1 MPNSRKVRAG
11 FYLALLLVINK
22 MIIINLKKLGGR
34 YMGSGNIDN
43 LDIRI
48 SADANRA
55 QKSLESL
62 AKTLDKV
69 NKSFKG
75 MNTVAVGSFSRNVNT
90 LASSLRAL
98 NGLKISVPKVS
109 GLAKE
114 MAALSKVDFAKLNAG
129 IEPIRNM
136 ASAIKSMEGIENIQ
150 VPKID
155 TKNLSSLANAAKKFS
170 DIKTEN
176 MPEVAEGL
184 KKISE
189 SMEVLSKVTFSD
201 RNLNNVINAL
211 NRLFKADFSKFNPS
225 DFDKITKSISALS
238 TMPDVSNSINRF
250 VASLARLSNAGNK
263 ITVVSDKLPE
273 LSEALTK
280 MIRDISKAKN
290 ISKSTNE
297 FVSSIARLANAGDK
311 ATKTSLGLGVL
322 AYETLNFFNVM
333 KNAPRISSNTLR
345 MVEALSRL
353 ASAGNR
359 VGSSTSGVQ
368 TAFSKL
374 TNLSTKAG
382 SVVKKS
388 VSAIVNAFKQLGNS
402 SSSVNKATLS
412 LKNLLST
419 ALLYRGATG
428 LYNWAKQ
435 ATMLGSNITEVENV
449 VNVAFGSMANQAY
462 EFASTATEQFGLSE
476 LAAKQ
481 YSGTMMSMLKA
492 SGVATDSAAEMSTTL
507 AGLSGDLASFYN
519 IDTDAA
525 FYKIRAGIAGEIEPL
540 RQLGV
545 DMTVASLEA
554 YALANG
560 ITKSYMSMSQAE
572 KVMLR
577 YNYLMSVTSAQQG
590 DWARTSQTFANQ
602 FRLLKLNFQ
611 SLSATMGQG
620 FIAVILPVIQGL
632 NALLAKLQEVAKAFR
647 NFLYVLTGYESPGGQ
662 SGIVN
667 DLAGAGD
674 ASVGLD
680 DLAGAGED
688 ASSGLDDATESAQD
702 LKKAL
707 SVLSFDE
714 LNQLSS
720 IDTSSL
726 DSSVGDLGDISD
738 GINNSLGN
746 GELVPSDIFKDT
758 PVEKYISELAE
769 RMRKAAEKED
779 WEELGKIIAGEI
791 NKGLKKIYDV
801 INWNNVGPKIT
812 AFVTAFTRTFN
823 SLVDNIDWN
832 LMGRTIGAGIN
843 TIVNTLNLLI
853 GDEGIDFTNIG
864 TKIATGLRGAIKEI
878 DWGNLGNL
886 LGNYFMISWDML
898 SGFVQEMSK
907 EDGAGITG
915 WDELGTSLGEAVNG
929 IFEKIDFGE
938 IGTTLVTGIN
948 GAFSTLKSFTD
959 EVEWDDLA
967 TNIST
972 GINNA
977 IHNFNWSENG
987 QALNQFIGDLL
998 GSLLQIAQD
1007 TDWEELGR
1015 NIGEFLG
1022 EIDWWGHLKTV
1033 IDIIIETLGG
1043 IFDGMEESGTAGKI
1057 AAFLGKAFI
1066 AVKIANITGI
1076 GSFIGKIV
1084 SFMGRQFMEG
1094 NGISS
1099 LSQKISAFISRAFR
1113 GASSLVPSSGGF
1125 QAFAKI
1131 FKVALPA
1138 LIGGG
1143 IGMALSE
1150 VTTSTEDVLS
1160 EASKIVENFT
1170 SVVKTL
1176 GEQGVITKEQQE
1188 GLNSAISQISEDSSP
1203 AEAVST
1209 LSKALEEAGISS
1221 VELKNAASE
1230 AGVSVDDLAAR
1241 LLNSEK
1247 AASKSNMEIV
1257 GMKNT
1262 ISTMDFTN
1270 MLNGLNSTSSALE
1283 TVNFSNLILDATET
1297 IDSVGGI
1304 WQKGM
1309 DGWKQITGQKAIEI
1323 YQGIQQ
1329 GIYKDNGQGYFDIG
1343 NGVLVSL
1350 GNGIAEG
1357 TENFKSTLDTTLL
1370 QALRDKLPEGYTLG
1384 YENGKV
1390 TVQQYEA
1397 GINEG
1402 ALTLGETL
1410 NNATIA
1416 KINSI
1421 LPQGSILTYQNGQWT
1436 IQQYASGMS
1445 QNGEG
1450 TDLAISAATIDKISA
1465 ILPEGVTIAYNN
1477 GTQTIE
1483 GYKSGLNDTGDTVFD
1498 SLKRVFLDGINLD
1511 EELKEKYSGYAALSV
1526 KGYNEKIEELKS
1538 ETTNQMEN
1546 EHLFFI

>member
-1 MPNSRKVRAG
+1 M
-11 FYLALLLVINK
+11 
-22 MIIINLKKLGGR
+22 
-34 YMGSGNIDN
+34 
-43 LDIRI
+43 
-48 SADANRA
+48 
-55 QKSLESL
+55 
-62 AKTLDKV
+62 
-69 NKSFKG
+69 
-75 MNTVAVGSFSRNVNT
+75 
-90 LASSLRAL
+90 
-98 NGLKISVPKVS
+98 
-109 GLAKE
+109 
-114 MAALSKVDFAKLNAG
+114 
-129 IEPIRNM
+129 
-136 ASAIKSMEGIENIQ
+136 
-150 VPKID
+150 
-155 TKNLSSLANAAKKFS
+155 
-170 DIKTEN
+170 
-176 MPEVAEGL
+176 
-184 KKISE
+184 
-189 SMEVLSKVTFSD
+189 
-201 RNLNNVINAL
+201 
-211 NRLFKADFSKFNPS
+211 
-225 DFDKITKSISALS
+225 
-238 TMPDVSNSINRF
+238 
-250 VASLARLSNAGNK
+250 
-263 ITVVSDKLPE
+263 
-273 LSEALTK
+273 
-280 MIRDISKAKN
+280 
-290 ISKSTNE
+290 
-297 FVSSIARLANAGDK
+297 
-311 ATKTSLGLGVL
+311 
-322 AYETLNFFNVM
+322 
-333 KNAPRISSNTLR
+333 
-345 MVEALSRL
+345 
-353 ASAGNR
+353 
-359 VGSSTSGVQ
+359 
-368 TAFSKL
+368 
-374 TNLSTKAG
+374 
-382 SVVKKS
+382 
-388 VSAIVNAFKQLGNS
+388 
-402 SSSVNKATLS
+402 
-412 LKNLLST
+412 
-419 ALLYRGATG
+419 
-428 LYNWAKQ
+428 
-435 ATMLGSNITEVENV
+435 
-449 VNVAFGSMANQAY
+449 
-462 EFASTATEQFGLSE
+462 
-476 LAAKQ
+476 
-481 YSGTMMSMLKA
+481 
-492 SGVATDSAAEMSTTL
+492 
-507 AGLSGDLASFYN
+507 
-519 IDTDAA
+519 
-525 FYKIRAGIAGEIEPL
+525 

-577 YNYLMSVTSAQQG
+577 YNYLMSVTSDQQG
-590 DWARTSQTFANQ
+590 DWARTSQSFANQ

-667 DLAGAGD
+667 DLAGVGD

-832 LMGRTIGAGIN
+832 LMGRTIGAGVN

-853 GDEGIDFTNIG
+853 GDGGIDFTNIG

-959 EVEWDDLA
+959 KVEWDDLA

-977 IHNFNWSENG
+977 IHNFNWPENG
-987 QALNQFIGDLL
+987 QALNQFIDDFL
-998 GSLLQIAQD
+998 GALLQIAQD

-1015 NIGEFLG
+1015 DIGEFLG
-1022 EIDWWGHLKTV
+1022 EIDWLKHLGTV
-1033 IDIIIETLGG
+1033 ISIIVETLGG
-1043 IFDGMEESGTAGKI
+1043 LFDGLEESGMAGKI

-1076 GSFIGKIV
+1076 GSLIGKIV
-1084 SFMGRQFMEG
+1084 SLMGTRFMSR
-1094 NGISS
+1094 SS
-1099 LSQKISAFISRAFR
+1099 TGSLGQSIGTFINRAF
-1113 GASSLVPSSGGF
+1113 S
-1125 QAFAKI
+1125 
-1131 FKVALPA
+1131 
-1138 LIGGG
+1138 IGGSLAKAG
-1143 IGMALSE
+1143 GAALAVDLFGKLKDVISGTRKETIEATTAFTVIERALSKFVE
-1150 VTTSTEDVLS
+1150 SGDITLDQFYKLANGVNDINNGTKTFDDVLT
-1160 EASKIVENFT
+1160 EV
-1170 SVVKTL
+1170 
-1176 GEQGVITKEQQE
+1176 
-1188 GLNSAISQISEDSSP
+1188 NS
-1203 AEAVST
+1203 T
-1209 LSKALEEAGISS
+1209 LEEAGVSS
-1221 VELKNAASE
+1221 EEFQNAIYEATEQTGINVDKLSNKVIAAMESAGYSFTETSDKVSENSIKIGNNIINAASE
-1230 AGVSVDDLAAR
+1230 IDKAKGIWIQG
-1241 LLNSEK
+1241 LNGWEQVTGEK
-1247 AASKSNMEIV
+1247 A
-1257 GMKNT
+1257 
-1262 ISTMDFTN
+1262 
-1270 MLNGLNSTSSALE
+1270 L
-1283 TVNFSNLILDATET
+1283 
-1297 IDSVGGI
+1297 GI
-1304 WQKGM
+1304 Y
-1309 DGWKQITGQKAIEI
+1309 A
-1323 YQGIQQ
+1323 GIQS
-1329 GIYKDNGQGYFDIG
+1329 GLYPENGQGYYDLG
-1343 NGVLVSL
+1343 NGVLASF
-1350 GNGIAEG
+1350 GNGITEG
-1357 TENFKSTLDTTLL
+1357 TENFKTTLDTTLL

-1384 YENGKV
+1384 YDNGKF

-1477 GTQTIE
+1477 GTQTID

-1538 ETTNQMEN
+1538 ETENQMEDLAHNGIMLPFAGMLEINSPSRVFEGYGENVSEGLAKGIDAKADEPTSRIENIGSSLIDMISDTMNNLSDKFSEGENSAQNSANSIQDAFSNLYIPLPHVNWDWNYVSVGDWEIPIPDFSIDWYKTGGLFTRATIAGIGEAGN
-1546 EHLFFI
+1546 EAVLPLENKRTMGMIADSILANASVGMDERILTEAVARGVAMAMMNNNQNQPPINVYATLYTEDNEVLARAVQKGQDSIDYRFNPSVAW